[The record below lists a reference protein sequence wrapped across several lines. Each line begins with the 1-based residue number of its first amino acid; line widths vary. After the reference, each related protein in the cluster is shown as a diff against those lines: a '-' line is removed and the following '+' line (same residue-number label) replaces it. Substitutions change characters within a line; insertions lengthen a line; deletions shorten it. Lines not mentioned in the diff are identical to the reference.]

1 MVVFRPKIG
10 QFSKFFKI
18 LSEFDKTH
26 RNTLLVQKSAHLK
39 HFWPFYGHS
48 KTHFGPF
55 FLIYKVLPYNKS
67 VLTNIGKVFLGLLE
81 RHFPPGHKY
90 HSIFNKQTV
99 KISYS
104 CCPSVQSAISAH
116 NRKLLRNSISSTTS
130 PPASQPP
137 QLCNCKSAE
146 VCPMSGSCLKSAI
159 IYKATVSSEVES
171 KFYIRAT
178 EQTFKKRYP
187 KHKDALQKKESK
199 ESTSLSTYVW
209 NLRDLNQEPTI
220 KWEVIRQCMPYTCGS
235 RRCDICLS
243 EKLCILES
251 DENCINKNT
260 ELMQKCRHSNKFKL
274 KNIGKRKNV

>member
-1 MVVFRPKIG
+1 MWYG
-10 QFSKFFKI
+10 S
-18 LSEFDKTH
+18 TH
-26 RNTLLVQKSAHLK
+26 L
-39 HFWPFYGHS
+39 
-48 KTHFGPF
+48 
-55 FLIYKVLPYNKS
+55 NKS

-81 RHFPPGHKY
+81 RHFPSGHKY

-104 CCPSVQSAISAH
+104 CCPSVQSAISVH
-116 NRKLLRNSISSTTS
+116 NRKLLRNNISSTNS

-171 KFYIRAT
+171 KFYIGAT